1 MIYTDMC
8 ANVYISLNKFKFQAG
23 IVSWGIGCGISNVP
37 AVYASTSQHRQW
49 IDQQLA
55 TFGV

>member
-1 MIYTDMC
+1 MYIYIHMC
-8 ANVYISLNKFKFQAG
+8 VYISLNKFLFQAG
-23 IVSWGIGCGISNVP
+23 IVSWGIDCGTNIP
-37 AVYASTSQHRQW
+37 AVYASVSQHRQW